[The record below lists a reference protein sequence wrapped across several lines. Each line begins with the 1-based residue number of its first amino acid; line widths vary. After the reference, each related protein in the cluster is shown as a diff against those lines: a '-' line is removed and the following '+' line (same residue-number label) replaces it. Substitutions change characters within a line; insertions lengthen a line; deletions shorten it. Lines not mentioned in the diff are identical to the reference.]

1 MTQTATRTMDLRAS
15 DITGQK
21 YFRAVAVPAQVTIGE
36 VVQRLIA
43 KMGLARTS
51 SGGAPLAYHA
61 RLDRVGRHLH
71 GNETVGDALEP
82 DDELVLTPDIDAGA
96 GAACAAARAGR
107 REG

>member
-1 MTQTATRTMDLRAS
+1 MTHTATLTMDLRAS

-21 YFRAVAVPAQVTIGE
+21 HARAAAVPAHCTISE

-71 GNETVGDALEP
+71 GNEIVGDALEP
-82 DDELVLTPDIDAGA
+82 DDEIVLTPDIDAGRTA
-96 GAACAAARAGR
+96 IGCGVGR
-107 REG
+107 HEG